1 MKTFG
6 LGLVG
11 CGGMGRSLAVSAN
24 QIGTLELNT
33 NKKTDGSKYN
43 LGNCFYEP

>member
-24 QIGTLELNT
+24 RAEGEICERNSLELAT
-33 NKKTDGSKYN
+33 
-43 LGNCFYEP
+43 CQR

>member
-1 MKTFG
+1 MKIFG

-33 NKKTDGSKYN
+33 NEKNKKPIEYTN
-43 LGNCFYEP
+43 N